1 MVHLYCLTYST
12 FVEHDVLYVTG
23 FFIFFLVTVFIK
35 KIRTFLAR
43 RCLP

>member
-23 FFIFFLVTVFIK
+23 FFFFLVTVFIK

-43 RCLP
+43 CCLP